1 MQIYAIYLLFV
12 FSLNKNKVMNRKDF
26 LSRFPAI
33 GFIPLA
39 AGFASFGETETGIVT
54 PIMNSP
60 ELKNSYWY
68 IGHLMSILISSKDT
82 NGSFSLIHG
91 YEIKGLEPPPHI
103 HTKEDESFYII
114 DGEINYIVDE
124 EVFKAKRGDWI
135 FLPRNIQHSFQV
147 QTDQA
152 EVIIQLSPGGFE
164 EYFKEMSEPAKAL
177 VIPPRPQ
184 GPPDVKRIIATAS
197 KYGVKFPGL
206 G

>member
-1 MQIYAIYLLFV
+1 
-12 FSLNKNKVMNRKDF
+12 MNRKVF
-26 LSRFPAI
+26 LTRLS
-33 GFIPLA
+33 A
-39 AGFASFGETETGIVT
+39 AGILPFAAGLLSSREPELAEPGYVA
-54 PIMNSP
+54 PKMASP

-82 NGSFSLIHG
+82 SGAFSLIHG

-103 HTKEDESFYII
+103 HTKEDESFYIL
-114 DGEINYIVDE
+114 DGEINYVVGN
-124 EVFKAKRGDWI
+124 EVFNAKRGDWI

-152 EVIIQLSPGGFE
+152 EVLIQLSPGGFE
-164 EYFKEMSEPAKAL
+164 EYFKEMSEPAHAL
-177 VIPPRPQ
+177 IIPPRPQ
-184 GPPDVKRIIATAS
+184 GPPNVKRIVEIAS

>member
-1 MQIYAIYLLFV
+1 
-12 FSLNKNKVMNRKDF
+12 MNRKTF
-26 LSRFPAI
+26 LTQLSAVGILPF
-33 GFIPLA
+33 A
-39 AGFASFGETETGIVT
+39 AGLFPLTEHEPDESGNVKPRMT
-54 PIMNSP
+54 SP
-60 ELKNSYWY
+60 ELTNSYWY

-91 YEIKGLEPPPHI
+91 FEIKGLEPPPHI
-103 HTKEDESFYII
+103 HTREDESFYILE
-114 DGEINYIVDE
+114 GEINYMVNNEI
-124 EVFKAKRGDWI
+124 FNAGRGDWV

-147 QTDQA
+147 QSDQA
-152 EVIIQLSPGGFE
+152 EVLIHLSPGGFE

-184 GPPDVKRIIATAS
+184 GPPDVKKIVETAS

>member
-1 MQIYAIYLLFV
+1 
-12 FSLNKNKVMNRKDF
+12 MNRKDF

-33 GFIPLA
+33 GLMPLA
-39 AGFASFGETETGIVT
+39 TGFINLGETETVKIP
-54 PIMNSP
+54 PIMDSP

-103 HTKEDESFYII
+103 HTKEDESFYIL
-114 DGEINYIVDE
+114 DGEINYTVDK
-124 EVFKAKRGDWI
+124 EVFNGKRGDWI

-147 QTDQA
+147 QSDQA
-152 EVIIQLSPGGFE
+152 EVLIHLSPGGFE

-177 VIPPRPQ
+177 IIPPRPQ

>member
-1 MQIYAIYLLFV
+1 
-12 FSLNKNKVMNRKDF
+12 MNRKDF

-33 GFIPLA
+33 GFIPFA
-39 AGFASFGETETGIVT
+39 AGFASFGETETGKVP

-103 HTKEDESFYII
+103 HTKEDESFYIL
-114 DGEINYIVDE
+114 DGEINYTVDK
-124 EVFKAKRGDWI
+124 EVFNAKRGDWI

-147 QTDQA
+147 QSDQA
-152 EVIIQLSPGGFE
+152 EVLIQLSPGGFE

-177 VIPPRPQ
+177 IIPPRPQ